1 MNSSLS
7 VAREL
12 ILSLGTKVNSPNLLL
27 KKLVEK
33 TPSLVD
39 YGRKTLFL
47 CVSVIVLYCVSSSV
61 G

>member
-39 YGRKTLFL
+39 YGRKTLLL